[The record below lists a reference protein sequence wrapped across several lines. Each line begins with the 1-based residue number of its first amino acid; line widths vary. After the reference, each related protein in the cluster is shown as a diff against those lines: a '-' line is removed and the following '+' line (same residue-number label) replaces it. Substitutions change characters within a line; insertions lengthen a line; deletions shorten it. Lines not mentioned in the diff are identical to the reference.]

1 VTNQPDNLND
11 YAAWLALGNIK
22 EAMDALV
29 NRVTGIV
36 GNEQTAQMLVKKL
49 STEQAARD
57 EQLGHRLEQAMHGL
71 KTSLNNSIGDFQERT
86 DARLTAYGAE
96 IDRQRDQISRLDRLA
111 ALLEESAGFF
121 TETVLRVGALEYG
134 YAKLADRLDLA
145 VDPKRP
151 GATIEMRA
159 LQDRVTLLTRLVL
172 ATLGLSL
179 FLLILLAIHTRQ
191 MADLLP
197 SVTGG

>member
-1 VTNQPDNLND
+1 VSDRPENLND
-11 YAAWLALGNIK
+11 YRGWLALGNFP
-22 EAMDALV
+22 EAFDALL
-29 NRVTGIV
+29 NHVTKIV

-49 STEQAARD
+49 SQEQAARD

-134 YAKLADRLDLA
+134 YAKLADRLDEAL
-145 VDPKRP
+145 DPSTP
-151 GATIEMRA
+151 GATVAMVKV
-159 LQDRVTLLTRLVL
+159 QDRVRVLTWLVWSLLAAVLVQG
-172 ATLGLSL
+172 A
-179 FLLILLAIHTRQ
+179 LLIGHHYYLWDRLR
-191 MADLLP
+191 
-197 SVTGG
+197 

>member
-1 VTNQPDNLND
+1 VSDRPENLND
-11 YAAWLALGNIK
+11 YRGWLALGNFP
-22 EAMDALV
+22 EAFDALL
-29 NRVTGIV
+29 NHVTKIV

-49 STEQAARD
+49 SQEQAARD

-134 YAKLADRLDLA
+134 YAKLADRLDEAL
-145 VDPKRP
+145 DPSTP
-151 GATIEMRA
+151 GATVAMVKV
-159 LQDRVTLLTRLVL
+159 QDRVRVLTWLVWGLIAVVIVQGALLVGHHYYLWDRL
-172 ATLGLSL
+172 
-179 FLLILLAIHTRQ
+179 R
-191 MADLLP
+191 
-197 SVTGG
+197 